1 MLCAGASVALEAGPW
16 SPQLP
21 ATTGH
26 TLHPPP
32 PQPAS
37 QPGPQLLARQFVITE
52 KAPTRAFSWWK
63 AATTAFTFK
72 TLLSHYAKR
81 TPRDDRVR
89 GVLQPRPGQHTS
101 TPLAA
106 EVTPS
111 HNRQP
116 AARLC
121 HVSRVTRP
129 CQYYHHNAQPQV
141 MHLSRLHHRH
151 QPSPAQLGGGSQLG
165 QAANNN
171 NHCWHCYTRCSA
183 PRLYS
188 MVYLLTW
195 MQEEAVLDECFI
207 ISINCVCNCVSIN
220 ILSYIH

>member
-1 MLCAGASVALEAGPW
+1 MSGNQVTGLGSDVFASRSL
-16 SPQLP
+16 
-21 ATTGH
+21 
-26 TLHPPP
+26 LHL
-32 PQPAS
+32 QDSAS
-37 QPGPQLLARQFVITE
+37 KSSIRKFVITE
-52 KAPTRAFSWWK
+52 KAPTRAFSWLK
-63 AATTAFTFK
+63 AATTAFTFE

-81 TPRDDRVR
+81 TPSDDRVR

-141 MHLSRLHHRH
+141 MHLSRLHHH
-151 QPSPAQLGGGSQLG
+151 QPSPARWWLAIRPGSQ
-165 QAANNN
+165 
-171 NHCWHCYTRCSA
+171 
-183 PRLYS
+183 
-188 MVYLLTW
+188 
-195 MQEEAVLDECFI
+195 
-207 ISINCVCNCVSIN
+207 
-220 ILSYIH
+220 